1 MQNYLVFQP
10 VSRYFKTVTN
20 NTRVTAWKSN
30 GLSDESIKPPLMLD
44 NSLNPGTNY
53 IDNAKIQVKLEGSY
67 LK

>member
-44 NSLNPGTNY
+44 NSLIPGTNH

>member
-44 NSLNPGTNY
+44 NSLNPGTNHT
-53 IDNAKIQVKLEGSY
+53 DNAKIQVKLEGSY